1 LTPRSSRRSARP
13 VIAQSTIAAVA
24 MRPNVPTSRDSGFVL
39 WHILSVEC
47 NPARRSVSKA
57 EQKLLASPE
66 AAGRT
71 TIVGKKLVVIL
82 GQKKAVAVWPER
94 VRVAAMVEA
103 GGVSPPSCIVDS
115 ARNGTMLKVLHS
127 GADGRY
133 RGHNRLGP
141 AR

>member
-1 LTPRSSRRSARP
+1 
-13 VIAQSTIAAVA
+13 
-24 MRPNVPTSRDSGFVL
+24 M
-39 WHILSVEC
+39 
-47 NPARRSVSKA
+47 
-57 EQKLLASPE
+57 ASPE

-71 TIVGKKLVVIL
+71 TIVGKKLFVIL
-82 GQKKAVAVWPER
+82 EQKKAVAVWPER
-94 VRVAAMVEA
+94 VRAAAMVEA
-103 GGVSPPSCIVDS
+103 GGVSPSSCIVDS